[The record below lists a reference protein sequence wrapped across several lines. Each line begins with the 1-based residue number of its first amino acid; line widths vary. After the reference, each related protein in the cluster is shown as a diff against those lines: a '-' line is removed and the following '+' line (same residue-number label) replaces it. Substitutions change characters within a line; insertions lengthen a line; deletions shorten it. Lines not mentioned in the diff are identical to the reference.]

1 MSKKKDIENKQ
12 IKKIIAIT
20 VIMKFKAK
28 YIKSKLEKYHLN
40 IQRFIELLTLK
51 LLSMLEIKYEHL
63 NLFLINLQL
72 VRKQIGG

>member
-20 VIMKFKAK
+20 VIMNFKTK
-28 YIKSKLEKYHLN
+28 CIKSKLEKYHLH

-51 LLSMLEIKYEHL
+51 LLCWK
-63 NLFLINLQL
+63 
-72 VRKQIGG
+72 